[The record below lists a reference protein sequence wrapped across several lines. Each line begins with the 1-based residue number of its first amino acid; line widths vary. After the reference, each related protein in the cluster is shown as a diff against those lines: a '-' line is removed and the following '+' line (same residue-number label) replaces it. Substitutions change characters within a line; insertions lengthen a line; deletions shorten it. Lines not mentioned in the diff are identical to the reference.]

1 MGSTSA
7 LCNSEGSTFWL
18 FSIGPYSPVFQPH
31 GSRKCHV
38 RPCERNDGQNAV
50 PARFLRTILG
60 PLALESVGV
69 LLRPASDLFRVWQIP
84 IWRFDAEQVTNEE
97 ILHAPLTI
105 GASHCVTTDGHH
117 QKIKV
122 LVRFD
127 ERIDKTVDRFR
138 GPLLSI
144 SPTLRKCF
152 PWNLAELSLFA

>member
-1 MGSTSA
+1 MGIDNATQRYDSQCDS
-7 LCNSEGSTFWL
+7 SDQSSVVSHF
-18 FSIGPYSPVFQPH
+18 
-31 GSRKCHV
+31 
-38 RPCERNDGQNAV
+38 AV

-105 GASHCVTTDGHH
+105 GASHSVATVGHH

-122 LVRFD
+122 LARFD
-127 ERIDKTVDRFR
+127 ERIDKTVGRFR
-138 GPLLSI
+138 GNVVIHLADDEEKFPLEFGGVVDI
-144 SPTLRKCF
+144 RTF
-152 PWNLAELSLFA
+152 